1 MPVMGI
7 ATSTAA
13 PQAALPTAAPFEP
26 TFDWTPKARLLG
38 IFGGWTLF
46 GMGVAYI
53 VTMLAGF
60 IIAGNLTD
68 PIKDPYLAIMEL
80 MIVVQAPII
89 VLMFA
94 VIHAYAARAN
104 RVLSLSA
111 LALVC
116 LMAGITISVHFVL
129 LTVGRQL
136 SPAAIPAFTQ
146 LFSWQWPSV
155 FYALDILAWDFCFGL
170 ALVAAAPIFGG
181 HRLGRWVRTG
191 MLLAGALCLA
201 GLAGVV
207 VGNMQ
212 IRNIGIVGYGA
223 VFPVVS
229 LLVARFFTQL
239 SPAWVQPP
247 DNELAT
253 NSGRLPA

>member
-1 MPVMGI
+1 MAI
-7 ATSTAA
+7 AT
-13 PQAALPTAAPFEP
+13 PPTARQALSPAPPTHRTKKDEQTAPFER
-26 TFDWTPKARLLG
+26 TLDWTPRARLLG
-38 IFGGWTLF
+38 ILAGWTLF
-46 GMGVAYI
+46 GMGVAYV

-60 IIAGNLTD
+60 VTAGNLTD

-94 VIHAYAARAN
+94 VIHAYAGRAN

-111 LALVC
+111 FALVC
-116 LMAGITISVHFVL
+116 LMAGITIGVHFVL
-129 LTVGRQL
+129 LTVGRQV
-136 SPAAIPAFTQ
+136 SPAAIPGFTQ

-170 ALVAAAPIFGG
+170 ALLAAAPIFGG
-181 HRLGRWVRTG
+181 YRLGRWVRTG
-191 MLLAGALCLA
+191 VLLAGTLCLA

-207 VGNMQ
+207 LGNMQ
-212 IRNIGIVGYGA
+212 VRNIGIVGYGA

-229 LLVARFFTQL
+229 LLVARVFTRM
-239 SPAWVQPP
+239 SPAWAQP
-247 DNELAT
+247 AH
-253 NSGRLPA
+253 